1 MFFQEKETYSCRVT
15 WHRSTRPILLSSITQ
30 EPPCPLTHRLTNPKL
45 LVSLCLVNE
54 KKMNRAQTLL
64 TELPGRNNMYVPPCS
79 AACRLTEECDVS
91 AVVVYRR
98 LLLWDLQPCFDNPSC
113 GAWRSVICF
122 HFLPLP
128 GFVASFKTSFPSPR
142 VKKYEKFILPLIIS
156 YRKLG
161 SLFSSESLLFL
172 KAFC

>member
-1 MFFQEKETYSCRVT
+1 MAPVNPRAF
-15 WHRSTRPILLSSITQ
+15 LSYARNS
-30 EPPCPLTHRLTNPKL
+30 PLTHRLTNPKL
-45 LVSLCLVNE
+45 LASLCLVNE
-54 KKMNRAQTLL
+54 KEINRPVAQTLL
-64 TELPGRNNMYVPPCS
+64 TQLPGRYNTYVSPCS
-79 AACRLTEECDVS
+79 AAFRLAEERDVS

-98 LLLWDLQPCFDNPSC
+98 LLVWDLQPCFDNPSC

-142 VKKYEKFILPLIIS
+142 VKKYEKFILPLIIP

-161 SLFSSESLLFL
+161 SPFSSESLLFL